1 MRKKEVKSKTIQRI
15 RRKQDVVLKTSLDM
29 ADQGYSEQS
38 DEALVLSGEMEV
50 GRNGN
55 PVTISI
61 VDEHTGE
68 TMEINHVSNA
78 LFVLEDKRRNSS
90 GWLSLL
96 IGDLDKVG
104 NVFKLLAKATLDEL
118 RRITSR

>member
-1 MRKKEVKSKTIQRI
+1 MV
-15 RRKQDVVLKTSLDM
+15 RRDRVLKTTVDFGDRSFEEP
-29 ADQGYSEQS
+29 A

-50 GRNGN
+50 GKGGN

-61 VDEHTGE
+61 LDELTGE
-68 TMEINHVSNA
+68 TLEINHVSNA
-78 LFVLEDKRRNSS
+78 LLVLEDKRRSSS

-104 NVFKLLAKATLDEL
+104 SVFRLLAKATLDEL
-118 RRITSR
+118 RRITRR